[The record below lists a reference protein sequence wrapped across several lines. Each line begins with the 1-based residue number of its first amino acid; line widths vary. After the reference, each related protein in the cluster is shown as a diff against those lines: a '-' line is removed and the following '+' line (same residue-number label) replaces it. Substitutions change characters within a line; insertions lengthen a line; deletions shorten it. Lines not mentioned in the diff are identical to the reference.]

1 MIYVYII
8 LFTMHV
14 VLLIH
19 YTIDGII
26 FKENSSYSEL
36 YNLIAKRLDVNLIG
50 KTTKIENK
58 IEKNNKSMKKMYA

>member
-1 MIYVYII
+1 
-8 LFTMHV
+8 MHV